1 MWRVKTCSGHP
12 TRRAVNHPISSNCA
26 KFTIFAVYRQLCKNV
41 HVMLTFAATSDTT
54 FFMAKIIKNLTQIE
68 ITDGYLIQS
77 QRSKFYEFTVLNPL
91 IANDPGIT
99 LSTTNR
105 EAIEIATYIARAI
118 TGDATEA
125 EALRTLADF
134 LKYSKH

>member
-1 MWRVKTCSGHP
+1 
-12 TRRAVNHPISSNCA
+12 
-26 KFTIFAVYRQLCKNV
+26 
-41 HVMLTFAATSDTT
+41 
-54 FFMAKIIKNLTQIE
+54 MAKIIKNLTQIE

>member
-1 MWRVKTCSGHP
+1 
-12 TRRAVNHPISSNCA
+12 
-26 KFTIFAVYRQLCKNV
+26 
-41 HVMLTFAATSDTT
+41 
-54 FFMAKIIKNLTQIE
+54 MAKIIKNLIQIE

-77 QRSKFYEFTVLNPL
+77 QRCKFYEFTVLNPL